1 MKAKRPSARS
11 AARAGT
17 VAVYIEPLP
26 GVSQE
31 QLDSALKRACVTGVS
46 KLTPVI
52 LSAQMPAENIADLE
66 QVAGVEIMQRKS
78 IR

>member
-11 AARAGT
+11 GPRSGT

-31 QLDSALKRACVTGVS
+31 RLDSALKSAGVTGVS
-46 KLTPVI
+46 KLTPGI
-52 LSAQMPAENIADLE
+52 LSAQMPAENIGELE

-78 IR
+78 MR